1 MADKSV
7 NEKNKISP
15 ISKKHR
21 SWIYSGFFIGVILLL
36 FVFNNFDYLFGRAE
50 ENGPYPPNYVPAS
63 QKSSALA
70 PDFTLPTT
78 DGKTLKLSSLK
89 GKVVIVDF
97 WATWCP
103 PCRKGIPDLVE
114 LKKKYGSKGFEI
126 VGVSVDTDTKADVVP
141 FIKEKAIN
149 YPVVYGNMNVYQ
161 QYGGIRAI
169 PTSFVIDKKGKIVAS
184 YEGLTTSETYES
196 HIKKLL

>member
-1 MADKSV
+1 MSQKGSTQ
-7 NEKNKISP
+7 KNKFVGLT
-15 ISKKHR
+15 KKHR
-21 SWIYSGFFIGVILLL
+21 SWIYTGFFIGVILLL
-36 FVFNNFDYLFGRAE
+36 FIFNNTDYLFGRSE
-50 ENGPYPPNYVPAS
+50 ENGPYPPNYVPSA

-70 PDFTLPTT
+70 PDFTLPST
-78 DGKTLKLSSLK
+78 DGKSIKLSDLK

-103 PCRKGIPDLVE
+103 PCRKGIPDLIS
-114 LKKKYGSKGFEI
+114 LKKKYGTKGFEI
-126 VGVSVDTDTKADVVP
+126 IGVSVDTDTKDEVVP
-141 FIKEKAIN
+141 FIKEKGMN

-169 PTSFVIDKKGKIVAS
+169 PTSFVIDKQGKIVAS
-184 YEGLTTSETYES
+184 YEGLIPIATYES